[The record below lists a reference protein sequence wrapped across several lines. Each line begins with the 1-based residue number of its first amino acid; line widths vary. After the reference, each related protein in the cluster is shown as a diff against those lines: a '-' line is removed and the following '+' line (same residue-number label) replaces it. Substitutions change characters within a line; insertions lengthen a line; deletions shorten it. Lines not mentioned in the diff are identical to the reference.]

1 MCDDLQTGL
10 KEHLLSR
17 SPPHL
22 SRCSNAC
29 LPERLQ
35 SGKHILNQ
43 PADVN
48 AELVKKALNPDDKQW
63 SLLARNVVLGS
74 SLALGS
80 PATSLLCPKE
90 LCIAG
95 VAAIAEATAQLTTVE
110 APMPHGCTSV
120 APCGAPGNETIIE
133 KIEWS
138 WSNVPRRGPGLPPC
152 LAVPQRPASRRHQ
165 GWGCRSDSS
174 F

>member
-1 MCDDLQTGL
+1 MCDDLLTGL

-22 SRCSNAC
+22 SRCLNAC

-48 AELVKKALNPDDKQW
+48 AELVKKALNPDDKRW
-63 SLLARNVVLGS
+63 SFLARNVVLGS

-80 PATSLLCPKE
+80 PATCLLCPKE

-95 VAAIAEATAQLTTVE
+95 VAAIAEATA
-110 APMPHGCTSV
+110 
-120 APCGAPGNETIIE
+120 
-133 KIEWS
+133 
-138 WSNVPRRGPGLPPC
+138 
-152 LAVPQRPASRRHQ
+152 
-165 GWGCRSDSS
+165 
-174 F
+174 